1 MDHSKQTTGMR
12 GYQGEASWH
21 VFAKGF
27 KMIVIVTHDRKC
39 PNGTSW
45 LARFSR
51 LSGFNRE
58 TGDRAIVLAD
68 LDLIARLE
76 SGDEVWEMKLGFG

>member
-1 MDHSKQTTGMR
+1 MH
-12 GYQGEASWH
+12 GYPGEASWH
-21 VFAKGF
+21 VFAKRF
-27 KMIVIVTHDRKC
+27 KMIVIFSNDRKS

-51 LSGFNRE
+51 LSRLDRE

-68 LDLIARLE
+68 LDFIARLE
-76 SGDEVWEMKLGFG
+76 FGDEV